1 MTHRA
6 PARCEGCAV
15 LHCCRSAAPTPAVWP
30 GLRVLALSPTSAE
43 FHLRSQ
49 TLSILQTV
57 AESHIGLAWFELA
70 ALVQQSAAAL
80 QLVRFAKVGVPGTRL
95 HPTASLGIG
104 TAHSAVLTRA
114 GLYGLR
120 RRCLQYGAFPRGR
133 QQYRNC
139 VENLRTLVNAS
150 NRGFRS
156 LS

>member
-43 FHLRSQ
+43 VHLRSQ

-57 AESHIGLAWFELA
+57 AESDWLGSILQRWCNSPLLLCSSSGLQRW
-70 ALVQQSAAAL
+70 VC
-80 QLVRFAKVGVPGTRL
+80 PGPRL
-95 HPTASLGIG
+95 HLTASLGIG

-120 RRCLQYGAFPRGR
+120 RRCLEYGRGNIFPLSMERFLEG
-133 QQYRNC
+133 
-139 VENLRTLVNAS
+139 VSSTETVLRTFVHWTM
-150 NRGFRS
+150 
-156 LS
+156 